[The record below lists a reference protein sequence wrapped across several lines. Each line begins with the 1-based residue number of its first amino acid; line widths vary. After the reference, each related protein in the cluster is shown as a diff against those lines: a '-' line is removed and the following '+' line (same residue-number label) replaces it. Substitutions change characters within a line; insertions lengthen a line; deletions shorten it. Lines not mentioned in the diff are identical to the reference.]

1 MNTLTTQAP
10 SIGLVMSGGGARAAY
25 QAGVLRAVASMLP
38 RRSPNPFRIIC
49 GTSAGAINAAGLACK
64 AEHFDRAVLH
74 LVRAWSRLH
83 IREVYRSNLQRAC
96 AHALQ
101 SVIALLVG
109 REHRTRPLALL
120 DCSPLHSLL
129 DGLIDFTGIRRSIES
144 GHLGALCVTAA
155 SYTSGDSVSFFEGED
170 ELQPW
175 QRSRRVGRRARI
187 GLEHVLASCA
197 LPFAFPPV
205 RVGSE
210 HFGDGSMH
218 QLAPISAA
226 LHLGADRVFVI
237 GVGSPVH
244 HSRLVP
250 EPCEWPS
257 LAQIAGHILDAI
269 FIDTLDADL
278 ERLQR
283 VNRTIGLI
291 PHESHPDQSLPLRG
305 VQTLVVRPSRPLDDL
320 AAPYVA
326 ELPRAVR
333 FMLRRAGALAPN
345 GGRILSYL
353 LFEPGYCRRLVRL
366 GFADARARREEIIA
380 FLRAGLEF
388 HPEG

>member
-1 MNTLTTQAP
+1 LATDAP
-10 SIGLVMSGGGARAAY
+10 TIGLVMSGGGARAAY

-38 RRSPNPFRIIC
+38 KRSPNPFRIIC

-64 AEHFDRAVLH
+64 AERFDRAVLH

-83 IREVYRSNLQRAC
+83 VREVYRSNLHRAC
-96 AHALQ
+96 GHMLR
-101 SVIALLVG
+101 SLVSLLVG
-109 REHRTRPLALL
+109 REHRPRPLALL

-129 DGLIDFTGIRRSIES
+129 SGLIDFAGIRRSIAS

-155 SYTSGDSVSFFEGED
+155 SYTSGDSVSFFEGEGA
-170 ELQPW
+170 LQPW
-175 QRSRRVGRRARI
+175 QRSRRVGRRERI

-197 LPFAFPPV
+197 LPFAFPAV
-205 RVGSE
+205 RVGNE

-237 GVGSPVH
+237 GVGSPARY
-244 HSRLVP
+244 SRLVP

-257 LAQIAGHILDAI
+257 LAQVAGHILDAI

-283 VNRTIGLI
+283 VNQTIGLI
-291 PHESHPDQSLPLRG
+291 PHDAHSDHSLPLRA
-305 VQTLVVRPSRPLDDL
+305 VQTLVVRPSQPLDDL

-333 FMLRRAGALAPN
+333 FMLRRAGVLEPN

-353 LFEPGYCRRLVRL
+353 LFEPGYCRRLMRV
-366 GFADARARREEIIA
+366 GFADAIARREEIVA
-380 FLRAGLEF
+380 FLRAGL
-388 HPEG
+388 PL

>member
-1 MNTLTTQAP
+1 MNMLAAHAP
-10 SIGLVMSGGGARAAY
+10 TIGLVMSGGGARAAY

-38 RRSPNPFRIIC
+38 RRTPNPFRIIC

-64 AEHFDRAVLH
+64 AERFDRAVLH

-83 IREVYRSNLQRAC
+83 VREVYHSNLQTACGYILRGLLSRVTGRRQRA
-96 AHALQ
+96 
-101 SVIALLVG
+101 
-109 REHRTRPLALL
+109 RPLGLL

-129 DGLIDFTGIRRSIES
+129 AGLIDFSGIRRSIDA

-155 SYTSGDSVSFFEGED
+155 SYTSGDSVSFFDGED
-170 ELQPW
+170 VLQPW
-175 QRSRRVGRRARI
+175 QRSRRIGRREHIA
-187 GLEHVLASCA
+187 LEHVLASCA
-197 LPFAFPPV
+197 LPFMFPAV
-205 RVGSE
+205 RVGNE

-237 GVGSPVH
+237 GVGSPAP

-257 LAQIAGHILDAI
+257 VAQIAGHILDAI

-291 PHESHPDQSLPLRG
+291 SHVAHPEQAPPLRA
-305 VQTLVVRPSRPLDDL
+305 VQTLVVRPSRPVDEL
-320 AAPYVA
+320 AVPYVS

-333 FMLRRAGALAPN
+333 FMLRRTGALEPN

-366 GFADARARREEIIA
+366 GFADALARRDEIVA
-380 FLRAGLEF
+380 FLG
-388 HPEG
+388 GV